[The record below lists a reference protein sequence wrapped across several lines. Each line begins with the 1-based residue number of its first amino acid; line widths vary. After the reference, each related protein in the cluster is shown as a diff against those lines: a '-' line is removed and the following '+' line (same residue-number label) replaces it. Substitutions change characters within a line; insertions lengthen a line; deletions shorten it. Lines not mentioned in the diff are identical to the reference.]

1 MSDATPVDPER
12 GQDILDRLATFQFSR
27 PAAPPAEARG
37 ITGNT
42 TYNAQ
47 VTRLVMSGCMNRP
60 AWEIDPSR
68 GALGPPTRPRK
79 RADFFVADTAVFQA
93 AQPSELAGALD
104 DQPFDRAVAARM
116 LWLDRVWFARLGV
129 LTAACPVTA
138 RWWRSKR
145 IAMERCP
152 GRYGLFE
159 TPTDR
164 YPCNV
169 RGLCPWCWA
178 RDAVKDAQR
187 IEATF
192 FPRLTGR
199 SVGDLTF
206 RQLALDCDEDSVK
219 GLAAERARQRGTI
232 SRAKD
237 VDVLR
242 KLGWTRDD
250 RRARCGLYERMRII
264 PRRWKHGEW
273 TILVRQVIFTPPGV
287 RPPDPAPM
295 LDAEITSYGP
305 FRTPG
310 RYQVRRI
317 VAWANRYPS
326 YLLRG
331 DPSRVFHALAAREGI
346 QSSITAGVFRG
357 ARKKGGRQ

>member
-1 MSDATPVDPER
+1 MSDSAPVDPER
-12 GQDILDRLATFQFSR
+12 GQDLLDRLATFQFSR
-27 PAAPPAEARG
+27 PAAPPPARR

-42 TYNAQ
+42 TRNAQ
-47 VTRLVMSGCMNRP
+47 LTRLVMTGCMNRP

-79 RADFFVADTAVFQA
+79 RSDFFVADTAVFQA
-93 AQPSELAGALD
+93 VQPSELAGMLE
-104 DQPFDRAVAARM
+104 DQPFDWAVAARM

-129 LTAACPVTA
+129 LTSSCPVTA

-159 TPTDR
+159 TPADR

-192 FPRLTGR
+192 FPQADGALRRRPHVPPARPRLRRGLREGPGR
-199 SVGDLTF
+199 
-206 RQLALDCDEDSVK
+206 
-219 GLAAERARQRGTI
+219 RARQATRHDLADQGRRRPVQAHTS
-232 SRAKD
+232 SRRSA
-237 VDVLR
+237 
-242 KLGWTRDD
+242 
-250 RRARCGLYERMRII
+250 
-264 PRRWKHGEW
+264 
-273 TILVRQVIFTPPGV
+273 RQVRPVRAHADHPAALEVWRVDHPGPPGHLHPAGGAAAGPGAHARRRGHQLRPV
-287 RPPDPAPM
+287 R
-295 LDAEITSYGP
+295 E
-305 FRTPG
+305 PG
-310 RYQVRRI
+310 AIPGAAYRRLGQPL
-317 VAWANRYPS
+317 PS

-357 ARKKGGRQ
+357 ARKRGGLG